1 MSAAVR
7 PHPRPVVPLDAGEV
21 DAILRDAA
29 RTMAR
34 HGWSASRIVRQF
46 GLSLATAQQLV
57 DEVWASGGPG

>member
-1 MSAAVR
+1 MSAAVGLLSTAS
-7 PHPRPVVPLDAGEV
+7 VPLDGSEV

-34 HGWSASRIVRQF
+34 HGWSASRITRQF

-57 DEVWASGGPG
+57 DEVLESAGPR